1 MPGLQSGDSVQK
13 NKGEEYMYIV
23 AVIAFILAIALFI
36 IGMFFTYENEVKKTM
51 IQAAIIL
58 TVIAAVASCCYMI
71 FQN

>member
-1 MPGLQSGDSVQK
+1 
-13 NKGEEYMYIV
+13 MYIV
-23 AVIAFILAIALFI
+23 AVIAFVLAIALFI